1 MFLFFFRVVA
11 CAPRSFRR
19 LISHSK
25 RLKTS
30 SSPTRTGRER
40 TAIVQ
45 VAPRRLFD
53 RESSWSSSTT
63 THHHHHRLWKNNNR
77 TTTTFV
83 CSRCFSSRRS
93 RARPT
98 TPRARKTERG
108 EGASRFR
115 VERFVGSTRVL
126 LDDNGFEHDDEA
138 STCDGMC
145 IYINEKKYRRM
156 SNARAGCF
164 TTSYGIHSLELEY

>member
-1 MFLFFFRVVA
+1 MLQSFFLSRAPKKRISQTVLKDSFRAVFLFFCVVA

-30 SSPTRTGRER
+30 SFPTRTGRER

-53 RESSWSSSTT
+53 RESSSSSSK
-63 THHHHHRLWKNNNR
+63 HHRQKNHR
-77 TTTTFV
+77 MTTFSKRS
-83 CSRCFSSRRS
+83 CCFSSRRS

-108 EGASRFR
+108 EGASIA
-115 VERFVGSTRVL
+115 FVSSVLWVL
-126 LDDNGFEHDDEA
+126 LYFSMTGFEYEA
-138 STCDGMC
+138 STCDD
-145 IYINEKKYRRM
+145 IYQ
-156 SNARAGCF
+156 
-164 TTSYGIHSLELEY
+164 

>member
-1 MFLFFFRVVA
+1 MLQSFFLSRAPKKRLSQTVLKDSFRAVFLFFCVVA

-30 SSPTRTGRER
+30 SFPTRTGRER
-40 TAIVQ
+40 TTIVQ

-53 RESSWSSSTT
+53 RESSSSSSK
-63 THHHHHRLWKNNNR
+63 HHRQKNHR
-77 TTTTFV
+77 MTTFSKRS
-83 CSRCFSSRRS
+83 CCFSSRRS

-108 EGASRFR
+108 KGASR
-115 VERFVGSTRVL
+115 S
-126 LDDNGFEHDDEA
+126 
-138 STCDGMC
+138 C
-145 IYINEKKYRRM
+145 
-156 SNARAGCF
+156 RAFCGYFC
-164 TTSYGIHSLELEY
+164 TSR

>member
-1 MFLFFFRVVA
+1 MSTTSRERGFERRLLSSCTGVFLFFPCPSSRAFTSFFSSFNLPLKAFKNVVF
-11 CAPRSFRR
+11 PDPDGPGS
-19 LISHSK
+19 
-25 RLKTS
+25 
-30 SSPTRTGRER
+30 

-53 RESSWSSSTT
+53 RESSWSSSSTT
-63 THHHHHRLWKNNNR
+63 THHHHHHRLWKNNNR

-108 EGASRFR
+108 G
-115 VERFVGSTRVL
+115 
-126 LDDNGFEHDDEA
+126 
-138 STCDGMC
+138 C
-145 IYINEKKYRRM
+145 IAMI
-156 SNARAGCF
+156 SCRAFCG
-164 TTSYGIHSLELEY
+164 